1 MGKATT
7 KEVLLDAGRK
17 AFLERGYN
25 HAGIESILQSAGV
38 PKGSFYHYFGSKEEF
53 GIEVLNQFA
62 ALVGT
67 ELDQFLN
74 DASLPPIERLKRHG
88 EAVCSRLDDHQCRNG
103 CLVGNLS
110 QEMSDQSEAFR
121 ARLDEIMRDWRDR
134 YANCLGEAQHRG
146 EIAAE
151 IVATDLA
158 DFWLSGW
165 QGAILRSKTARTTAP
180 LRTFLK
186 IMFEHVLRF

>member
-38 PKGSFYHYFGSKEEF
+38 PKGSFYHYFESKEEF

-62 ALVGT
+62 ALVGS
-67 ELDQFLN
+67 ELDRYLN
-74 DASLPPIERLKRHG
+74 DPSVPPTERLRRHG
-88 EAVCSRLDDHQCRNG
+88 ESVCSRLEDHQCRNG

-110 QEMSDQSEAFR
+110 QEMADQNEAFR
-121 ARLDEIMRDWRDR
+121 ARLDEILRDWRDR
-134 YANCLGEAQHRG
+134 YANCLEEARSRG
-146 EIAAE
+146 EIPAE

-165 QGAILRSKTARTTAP
+165 QGAILRSKTSRTTAP

-186 IMFEHVLRF
+186 IMFEHVLRV